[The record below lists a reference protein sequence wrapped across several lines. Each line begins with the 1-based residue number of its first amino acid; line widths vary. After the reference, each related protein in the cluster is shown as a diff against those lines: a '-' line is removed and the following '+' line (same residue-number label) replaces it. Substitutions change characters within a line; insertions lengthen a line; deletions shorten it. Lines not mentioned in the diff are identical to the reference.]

1 MLTSFSALQD
11 GTIPLYMASQKGHVS
26 IVDIL
31 LRNGADP
38 NLADTVSLLLIP
50 ILCSIHVFTIL
61 ESILTTVWVNCF
73 AVEKQLASNTQ
84 PEPSKPSTN

>member
-11 GTIPLYMASQKGHVS
+11 GTTPLYMASQKGHVS
-26 IVDIL
+26 IVDIF

-61 ESILTTVWVNCF
+61 ESILTTVWVNCC
-73 AVEKQLASNTQ
+73 AVEKHLASNTQ
-84 PEPSKPSTN
+84 SEPSKPGTN